1 MDTPNIF
8 KEDTDFNIC
17 KSWLCGSTDGQTYSI
32 SDHFGP
38 KMRRP
43 DGMDEK
49 EWWNLTEG
57 FFNWQVWEDTIGWKH
72 DYKVDD
78 PEVDIAAQKMVEGLN
93 DLIAKVNENPRFWHI
108 DDFPPVE
115 DGQAT
120 FYGNAEAIAD
130 KAYALVCNELDKIG
144 VKYDSK
150 TDNLIFFNDDKA
162 KKTYVIE
169 VSLRKCDEY
178 EGE

>member
-8 KEDTDFNIC
+8 TDDTDFNIC

-32 SDHFGP
+32 NDHFGE

-43 DGMDEK
+43 DGMGER
-49 EWWNLTEG
+49 EWWNLTAD
-57 FFNWQVWEDTIGWKH
+57 FFNWQAWEDTIGWKH

-78 PEVDIAAQKMVEGLN
+78 PEADFAALKMVEGLN
-93 DLIAKVNENPRFWHI
+93 GLIAKLNENPRFWLV
-108 DDFPPVE
+108 DDFPTE
-115 DGQAT
+115 DCEAK

-130 KAYALVCNELDKIG
+130 KAYALVCDELEKMG

-150 TDNLIFFNDDKA
+150 TDNLVFFNDDKA

>member
-32 SDHFGP
+32 SDHFGA

-43 DGMDEK
+43 DGMDEM

-57 FFNWQVWEDTIGWKH
+57 FFNWQVWEDVVGWKH

-78 PEVDIAAQKMVEGLN
+78 PEVDIAAQKMADGLN
-93 DLIAKVNENPRFWHI
+93 ALIDKLNADPGYWKNETQTV
-108 DDFPPVE
+108 DT
-115 DGQAT
+115 GT

-130 KAYALVCNELDKIG
+130 KAYALVCDEFDKLG
-144 VKYDSK
+144 VKYDSD
-150 TDNLIFFNDDKA
+150 TPNLVFFNDEKA

-169 VSLRKCDEY
+169 VSLRQCDKY

>member
-1 MDTPNIF
+1 MDTANIF
-8 KEDTDFNIC
+8 TEDTDFNIC

-32 SDHFGP
+32 SDHFG
-38 KMRRP
+38 KKLHCP

-57 FFNWQVWEDTIGWKH
+57 FFNWQVWEDTVGWKH

-78 PEVDIAAQKMVEGLN
+78 PEVDIAAQKMADGLN
-93 DLIAKVNENPRFWHI
+93 DLINKVNENPRFWH
-108 DDFPPVE
+108 DE
-115 DGQAT
+115 DRPIEDTGT

-130 KAYALVCNELDKIG
+130 KAYATVCAEFDKLGI
-144 VKYDSK
+144 KYDSG
-150 TDNLIFFNDDKA
+150 TPNLIFFSDEKA

-169 VSLRKCDEY
+169 VALRECAEY